1 MDSFGRVIDY
11 LRISVTDRCNERCL
25 YCMPE
30 GYKGWAQKADH
41 LTADEI
47 IKVVAAACRVG
58 FRKFRLTGGEP
69 CIRKDL
75 IQIAA
80 GVSKHSKVR
89 SLGIS
94 TNGTRLATLAA
105 PLREAGVDSINISLD
120 ALDPALYRK
129 ITGGEIGA
137 VLAGID
143 AALSAAIARVKLN
156 CVLMRGVNEEQ
167 IWPLIHFAA
176 ERELPI
182 RFIELMPLSRTD
194 LLSEENFLSV
204 QEVFSRLAE
213 REELSPMDS
222 PGLGHGP
229 ARYYRL
235 RRSGAT
241 VGFIGAITTSDFCS
255 GCNKIRLTADGKI
268 RPCLGRHN
276 EFDLLGALR
285 HRGEVEVE
293 QVLRQAIAAKPE
305 DHEFRSCYQ
314 PGRPMTAIGG

>member
-41 LTADEI
+41 LTASEI
-47 IKVVAAACRVG
+47 VRVAGAACRLG

-75 IQIAA
+75 VEIAA
-80 GVSKHSKVR
+80 GISMQGGVE
-89 SLGIS
+89 SLGLS
-94 TNGTRLATLAA
+94 TNGTRFAPLSAA
-105 PLREAGVDSINISLD
+105 LREAGVDSVNISVD
-120 ALDPALYRK
+120 TLDPGLYRR
-129 ITGGEIGA
+129 ITGGD
-137 VLAGID
+137 VSSVHSGIR
-143 AALSAAIARVKLN
+143 AALSAGFPRVKLN
-156 CVLMRGVNEEQ
+156 CVLMRGINEEE

-176 ERELPI
+176 EREVPI
-182 RFIELMPLSRTD
+182 RFIELMPLSKTD
-194 LLSEENFLSV
+194 VLTEENFLSV
-204 QEVFSRLAE
+204 NEVMSRLAD
-213 REELSPMDS
+213 RDELSAIDS
-222 PGLGHGP
+222 PRLGHGP

-235 RRSGAT
+235 SKSGAT

-255 GCNKIRLTADGKI
+255 ACNKIRLTSDGKI

-276 EFDLLGALR
+276 ELDLLGALR
-285 HRGEVEVE
+285 RGEGGVE
-293 QVLRQAIAAKPE
+293 QLLQEAIAAKPE
-305 DHEFRSCYQ
+305 DHEFGNCYQ

>member
-47 IKVVAAACRVG
+47 IRVAGAACGLG
-58 FRKFRLTGGEP
+58 FKKFRLTGGEP

-75 IQIAA
+75 VRIAA
-80 GVSKHSKVR
+80 GISRYAGVQ
-89 SLGIS
+89 SLGVS
-94 TNGTRLATLAA
+94 TNGTRLASLAA
-105 PLREAGVDSINISLD
+105 PLREAGVDSVNISLD
-120 ALDPALYRK
+120 ALDPALYRE
-129 ITGGEIGA
+129 ITGGEVSA
-137 VLAGID
+137 VHSGIEAALAAGIPR
-143 AALSAAIARVKLN
+143 IKLN
-156 CVLMRGVNEEQ
+156 CVLMRRINERE

-182 RFIELMPLSRTD
+182 RFIELMPVSRTEV
-194 LLSEENFLSV
+194 LTEENFLSV
-204 QEVFSRLAE
+204 QEVMSRLEE
-213 REELSPMDS
+213 RDELSALES
-222 PGLGHGP
+222 PRLGHGP

-235 RRSGAT
+235 AKAGVT
-241 VGFIGAITTSDFCS
+241 VGFIGAMTTSDFCA
-255 GCNKIRLTADGKI
+255 GCNKIRLTADGRI
-268 RPCLGRHN
+268 RPCLGRHS

-285 HRGEVEVE
+285 RGEGGVE
-293 QVLRQAIAAKPE
+293 QLLREAIAAKPE
-305 DHEFRSCYQ
+305 DHEFGDCYQ

>member
-47 IKVVAAACRVG
+47 IHVAGAACRLG

-75 IQIAA
+75 VQIAA
-80 GVSKHSKVR
+80 GISQHPGVQ
-89 SLGIS
+89 SLGVS
-94 TNGTRLATLAA
+94 TNGTRLTSLAL

-120 ALDPALYRK
+120 TLDPALYRK
-129 ITGGEIGA
+129 ITGGDVAA
-137 VLAGID
+137 VHSGID
-143 AALSAAIARVKLN
+143 SALSAGIPRIKLN
-156 CVLMRGVNEEQ
+156 CVLMRGINENE
-167 IWPLIHFAA
+167 IWRLIHFAA
-176 ERELPI
+176 QRELPI
-182 RFIELMPLSRTD
+182 RFIELMPVSNTD
-194 LLSEENFLSV
+194 VLTEENFLSV
-204 QEVFSRLAE
+204 QEVIDRLAE
-213 REELSPMDS
+213 QDELSALDFPA
-222 PGLGHGP
+222 LGHGP

-235 RRSGAT
+235 LKTGAT
-241 VGFIGAITTSDFCS
+241 VGFIGALTTSDFCS
-255 GCNKIRLTADGKI
+255 GCNKIRLTADGRI

-276 EFDLLGALR
+276 ELDLLGTLR
-285 HRGEVEVE
+285 RGEGGVE
-293 QVLRQAIAAKPE
+293 QVLREAIAAKPK
-305 DHEFRSCYQ
+305 DHEFRDCYQ